1 MKLLVDRCV
10 LAAARPHACLTVAL
24 LARASRHMRQHGKW
38 QHAPSL
44 RCPGPDANVQRPA
57 CPTWPCSTRSL
68 PRSQCN
74 AMTTTRRFAYFE
86 HDLSAMATA
95 SHSSSFARRRS
106 STSRFLSSIVRV
118 RRSSASCL
126 ATGAR
131 GPAKPAPPQ
140 DAPAARRAGAGITH
154 KLLELLQTGRRLSAA
169 RSALDCGAA

>member
-1 MKLLVDRCV
+1 MAQPER
-10 LAAARPHACLTVAL
+10 A
-24 LARASRHMRQHGKW
+24 LARLLPAACQRSAERWQSWPSRRERVSAFVAM
-38 QHAPSL
+38 APVSIY
-44 RCPGPDANVQRPA
+44 RIQ
-57 CPTWPCSTRSL
+57 PCSPRSL

-74 AMTTTRRFAYFE
+74 AMTSTRRFAYFE
-86 HDLSAMATA
+86 LDLSAVATA